1 MAEKRKDKARTVL
14 KTGEVQRKNGTYQ
27 FSWMDGQLKRRF
39 IYAKTLADL
48 REKEKNILKD
58 KCDGIKTEA
67 RYTTV
72 NDLFDLW
79 LNLKR
84 GLKNNTI
91 ENYKYLYNTFVR
103 PVIGNKRVSTLR
115 KSDIKKY
122 YNYLADERN
131 LKVSTIDSIH
141 TVLHQILQIAV
152 DDDYIRNNPSDNVL
166 RELKKSHAF
175 QSEKRRALTRPE
187 QDLFLDYLKTHPVYE
202 HWYPVFA
209 VMIGTGLR
217 VGEVT
222 GLRWCDIDMES
233 GMIDVNHTLVYYDH
247 RTEGSKKGCYFN
259 VNTTKTPASMRQV
272 PMLDFVKE
280 AFELEKQKQKDLDIH
295 CEVTIDGYTDFI
307 FINRFGQAQ
316 HQATLNKAIR
326 RIIRDCNDEQFEKS
340 EEPEVLLPHFSC
352 HSLRHTFTTR
362 MCEAGVNIK
371 VIQDALGHTD
381 ISTTLNIYTDVTKE
395 LKTSEFKGLDNYF
408 KAQ

>member
-27 FSWMDGQLKRRF
+27 YSWMDGQLKRRF

-84 GLKNNTI
+84 GLKNNTL

-115 KSDIKKY
+115 KSDVKKY

-175 QSEKRRALTRPE
+175 QSEKRRALTRLE

-259 VNTTKTPASMRQV
+259 VNTIRLLQV
-272 PMLDFVKE
+272 
-280 AFELEKQKQKDLDIH
+280 
-295 CEVTIDGYTDFI
+295 
-307 FINRFGQAQ
+307 
-316 HQATLNKAIR
+316 
-326 RIIRDCNDEQFEKS
+326 
-340 EEPEVLLPHFSC
+340 
-352 HSLRHTFTTR
+352 
-362 MCEAGVNIK
+362 
-371 VIQDALGHTD
+371 
-381 ISTTLNIYTDVTKE
+381 
-395 LKTSEFKGLDNYF
+395 
-408 KAQ
+408 